1 MALAANSP
9 VEQTE
14 YSAELLDQI
23 PIKYILNHVETY
35 QEGEAYKAIYSDM
48 LAVSANLFPELFEV
62 SSFLIQEGK
71 EMDMLWD
78 TEMKKRKGNMKK
90 VNLEQ
95 LEFIFSQHDTN
106 HSHVLDVLSQ
116 LEYAP
121 ITAIEGYANCMLSI
135 FLPLCLDRKLDV
147 RIAEG
152 FVSAWESL
160 NSIIPHSLWVMTIN
174 GLTGENHTLYD
185 LIQDIR
191 IVFRCDERVFRSQYI
206 LPVWLHVLTCLRTTS
221 KHRIW
226 KRYHSVYS
234 KQTNETAMLQLLLE
248 LCLETPTDKNNKEC
262 LEKSR
267 RLICS
272 FIHSI
277 FIDGDREMILAK
289 ILHFQTYSTEL
300 IPIVVDLIP
309 SLYIVLGFVPELTR
323 QPQVDKQV
331 FGILL
336 ACYLCEKYPLEN
348 YLMTAEKY
356 VLPRLMKIAFPI
368 TKEGHPSPT
377 CMPSEALVQAIP
389 GFVHLARAFPH
400 FGPQILRA
408 FDNIAKGL
416 PQPKEF
422 IGQESSSKIILV
434 LHLHKVLKDSRDL
447 VQVEVDKMDQSLFSL
462 LHDTEYGLVY
472 HQRRIRL
479 VMRQALGIIQ
489 SIQ

>member
-95 LEFIFSQHDTN
+95 SEFIFSQHDTN

-160 NSIIPHSLWVMTIN
+160 NSIIPHSLWHTHFNSRNVLA
-174 GLTGENHTLYD
+174 LTNA
-185 LIQDIR
+185 QD
-191 IVFRCDERVFRSQYI
+191 
-206 LPVWLHVLTCLRTTS
+206 
-221 KHRIW
+221 
-226 KRYHSVYS
+226 
-234 KQTNETAMLQLLLE
+234 TAMLQLLLE

>member
-1 MALAANSP
+1 
-9 VEQTE
+9 
-14 YSAELLDQI
+14 
-23 PIKYILNHVETY
+23 
-35 QEGEAYKAIYSDM
+35 
-48 LAVSANLFPELFEV
+48 
-62 SSFLIQEGK
+62 
-71 EMDMLWD
+71 
-78 TEMKKRKGNMKK
+78 
-90 VNLEQ
+90 
-95 LEFIFSQHDTN
+95 
-106 HSHVLDVLSQ
+106 
-116 LEYAP
+116 
-121 ITAIEGYANCMLSI
+121 
-135 FLPLCLDRKLDV
+135 
-147 RIAEG
+147 
-152 FVSAWESL
+152 
-160 NSIIPHSLWVMTIN
+160 
-174 GLTGENHTLYD
+174 
-185 LIQDIR
+185 
-191 IVFRCDERVFRSQYI
+191 
-206 LPVWLHVLTCLRTTS
+206 
-221 KHRIW
+221 
-226 KRYHSVYS
+226 
-234 KQTNETAMLQLLLE
+234 
-248 LCLETPTDKNNKEC
+248 
-262 LEKSR
+262 
-267 RLICS
+267 
-272 FIHSI
+272 
-277 FIDGDREMILAK
+277 MILAK

-462 LHDTEYGLVY
+462 LHGTEYGLIY
-472 HQRRIRL
+472 HQRRILL

>member
-1 MALAANSP
+1 
-9 VEQTE
+9 
-14 YSAELLDQI
+14 
-23 PIKYILNHVETY
+23 
-35 QEGEAYKAIYSDM
+35 
-48 LAVSANLFPELFEV
+48 
-62 SSFLIQEGK
+62 
-71 EMDMLWD
+71 
-78 TEMKKRKGNMKK
+78 MKK

-160 NSIIPHSLWVMTIN
+160 NSIIPHSLW
-174 GLTGENHTLYD
+174 
-185 LIQDIR
+185 DIR

-206 LPVWLHVLTCLRTTS
+206 LPVWLHHTHFNSRNVLAL
-221 KHRIW
+221 
-226 KRYHSVYS
+226 
-234 KQTNETAMLQLLLE
+234 TNAQDTAMLQLLLE

-309 SLYIVLGFVPELTR
+309 SLYIVLGFIPELTR

-447 VQVEVDKMDQSLFSL
+447 VQVEVDKMDQS
-462 LHDTEYGLVY
+462 
-472 HQRRIRL
+472 
-479 VMRQALGIIQ
+479 
-489 SIQ
+489 